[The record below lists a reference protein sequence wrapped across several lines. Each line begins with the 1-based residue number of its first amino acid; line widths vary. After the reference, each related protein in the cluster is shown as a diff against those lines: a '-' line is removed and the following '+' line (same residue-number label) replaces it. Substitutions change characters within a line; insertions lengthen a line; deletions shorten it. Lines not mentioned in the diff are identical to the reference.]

1 MSGIAGLYR
10 RDGAPADRGLIDALT
25 RFLSF
30 VGPDARNTWASGA
43 IALGHTLLATT
54 REAKGDAQPAS
65 LEGKFWIVADARID
79 ARDELATKLAK
90 FKRSVREDAADV
102 EWILQAYAAWGPSC
116 VEYLRGDFAFA
127 IWDADSKSLFCARDH
142 FGVRPFYYAELRDQF
157 VFSNVLDCVRLHPE
171 VSAELNDAAVAD
183 FLLFG
188 LNCNVGTTTFRD
200 VQRLPPAHTLT
211 ASTAGIR
218 IERYWSAPTDGYI
231 RYKDVRAYAE
241 HFNDIFQPAV
251 ADRLRNDRVAILMSG
266 GLDSAAVAAT
276 ARDASR
282 SAKPGSGADIHAFT
296 MVYESLFADD
306 EGRYARELA
315 EYLQIPIECMAL
327 DRLRPFEGWPA
338 AGAAASNQSGSDLDG
353 GCYWPEPVGDPFMAG
368 LFVQFGAIAKTC
380 RVALSG
386 DGNDNL
392 MHFEMWPYTKS
403 LVRRSEWN
411 TLALQL
417 PAYLRRRKSPLR
429 GALRRVTKIFG
440 NDELR
445 PEIPKWVSSAL
456 VDRLKLKDRAAEWC
470 QLTPS
475 RPHPVLPRGHA
486 SLSLPQ
492 WSNLF
497 EMQNAGVTK
506 CPVEMRH
513 PFLDLRV
520 VNFLLSL
527 PPFPLYM
534 EKKLLREALAGR
546 VPESVRTRKKT
557 PLAGD
562 PLGHFLKQSDS
573 VFPRNVKWAEE
584 MDGYVDT
591 SKWECLT
598 LEETKIYNS
607 TSKTNRIESFVRP
620 ICLNFWLQSTS
631 RVRYN
636 LHAEARNG

>member
-1 MSGIAGLYR
+1 MSGIVGLFN

-30 VGPDARNTWASGA
+30 VGPDARNAWANGA
-43 IALGHTLLATT
+43 IALGHTLLKTT
-54 REAKGDAQPAS
+54 REPKAGEQPAS
-65 LEGKFWIVADARID
+65 FEGKFWIVADARID
-79 ARDELATKLAK
+79 ARDELAAKLAK
-90 FKRSVREDAADV
+90 FERKVREGAPDF
-102 EWILQAYAAWGPSC
+102 EWILNAYAAWGRNC
-116 VEYLRGDFAFA
+116 VEHLRGDFAFA
-127 IWDADSKSLFCARDH
+127 IWDAASKSLFCARDH
-142 FGVRPFYYAELRDQF
+142 FGVKPFYYTELGEQIL
-157 VFSNVLDCVRLHPE
+157 FSNVLDCVRMHPE
-171 VSAELNDAAVAD
+171 VSADLNDAAVAD

-188 LNCNVGTTTFRD
+188 LNCDVRTTTFRD
-200 VQRLPPAHTLT
+200 IQRLPPAHTLM
-211 ASTAGIR
+211 ASSSGVR
-218 IERYWSAPTDGYI
+218 VERYWSAPTDGHI
-231 RYKDVRAYAE
+231 RYKDARAYSE
-241 HFNDIFQPAV
+241 HFNDIFQLAV

-282 SAKPGSGADIHAFT
+282 AAKPGSGSDIHAYT
-296 MVYESLFADD
+296 MVYESIVADD

-315 EYLQIPIECMAL
+315 QYLKIPIECIAL
-327 DRLRPFEGWPA
+327 DGLRPFEGWPA
-338 AGAAASNQSGSDLDG
+338 GGAAASNQCGSEPESGF
-353 GCYWPEPVGDPFMAG
+353 YWPEPVDDPFMAG
-368 LFVQFGAIAKTC
+368 LFVQFRAIAKNC

-392 MHFEMWPYTKS
+392 MHFEMWPYAKS
-403 LVRRSEWN
+403 LVRENEWT

-417 PAYLRRRKSPLR
+417 PAYLRRRRSPVP
-429 GALRRVTKIFG
+429 GAVRRLKKLWG
-440 NDELR
+440 KDELA
-445 PEIPKWVSSAL
+445 PEFPKWVSPAFAA
-456 VDRLKLKDRAAEWC
+456 RLGLKDRAAEPL
-470 QLTPS
+470 QLPRGS
-475 RPHPVLPRGHA
+475 AHPVLPTGHA

-497 EMQNAGVTK
+497 EMQNPGVTK

-546 VPESVRTRKKT
+546 VPESIRTRRKT

-562 PLGHFLKQSDS
+562 ALGHFLKQPDAH
-573 VFPRNVKWAEE
+573 FARNVKWSKV

-591 SKWECLT
+591 SKWERAIV
-598 LEETKIYNS
+598 EETKTYS
-607 TSKTNRIESFVRP
+607 SKPKTNRIEAVMRP
-620 ICLNFWLQSTS
+620 ICLNFWLQSMS